1 MFFITRA
8 LFSSKQTE
16 TDKMEGDKLHF
27 EKRGRKYPRS
37 HDLITPLVHHWPSS
51 ARWRRPACSC
61 WWWCQTCRGRRS
73 RWSCSPSPRSRRCRR
88 PWRGSLPPSL
98 RAQRTRALWTRRG
111 LRKREHSAL
120 WVNVTLQRRRQRTRT
135 RTGTLCWVLS
145 SVRGWYDMVIW
156 IFEANKHKLSCVQTR
171 ASNTR
176 WILFYWWCLPID
188 KQMFLS
194 FIQVTL
200 RLVCSQTGSCFWVLF
215 TLICSLVLWLP
226 SILFDFSQKLKWHK
240 WNAPSSWISS
250 V

>member
-16 TDKMEGDKLHF
+16 TAKMEGDKLHF

-61 WWWCQTCRGRRS
+61 WWWCQTCWGRRS

-120 WVNVTLQRRRQRTRT
+120 WVS
-135 RTGTLCWVLS
+135 GC
-145 SVRGWYDMVIW
+145 M
-156 IFEANKHKLSCVQTR
+156 K
-171 ASNTR
+171 R
-176 WILFYWWCLPID
+176 WIRA
-188 KQMFLS
+188 
-194 FIQVTL
+194 TL
-200 RLVCSQTGSCFWVLF
+200 WVNDREPEPEPEHSAECWAQSEVD
-215 TLICSLVLWLP
+215 TIW
-226 SILFDFSQKLKWHK
+226 
-240 WNAPSSWISS
+240 
-250 V
+250 